1 MYCSVHDLHVQYIS
15 FYGHC
20 KWSSCQEQRS
30 SSSGFSFTHDRETP
44 SLDRSCRWCFPGGL
58 PYSPRLAL
66 RVGEVF
72 SIRVPSLSLCLK
84 RHNLQGSWFDYVCW
98 MAGGSDELVRP
109 QRWILFLVPTWCPA
123 TLLTRLLLE
132 FDGGDGLVADSPPLR
147 QVVPVYRLPVAGEAF
162 LAPHL
167 TWPVM

>member
-1 MYCSVHDLHVQYIS
+1 MCQGRLLVSSSWNSATFSKSTTS
-15 FYGHC
+15 FGFLC
-20 KWSSCQEQRS
+20 RLVSLGRS
-30 SSSGFSFTHDRETP
+30 SFVLMVTV
-44 SLDRSCRWCFPGGL
+44 
-58 PYSPRLAL
+58 PRTMRTLAL

-72 SIRVPSLSLCLK
+72 SIWVPSLSLCLK

-109 QRWILFLVPTWCPA
+109 QRWVLFLVPTWCPA

-147 QVVPVYRLPVAGEAF
+147 QVVPVYRLPVEGEAF

>member
-1 MYCSVHDLHVQYIS
+1 MFQWQPVRTQRFLAPSALLSTFPPPWLGASELLGTEGLWLSIS
-15 FYGHC
+15 MV
-20 KWSSCQEQRS
+20 
-30 SSSGFSFTHDRETP
+30 
-44 SLDRSCRWCFPGGL
+44 FPAGL
-58 PYSPRLAL
+58 PSSPPLAL

-84 RHNLQGSWFDYVCW
+84 RNNLQGSWFDYVCW

-109 QRWILFLVPTWCPA
+109 QRWVLFLVPTWCPT

-147 QVVPVYRLPVAGEAF
+147 QVVPVYRLPEAGEAF